1 MPGYQSERDG
11 RWQEMKGD
19 LKLELAAALDAP
31 RRAREAITAQVGSRL
46 SAARRSAVLTI
57 VNELVTNS
65 VKHGPGGLIHVDVT
79 VSEDGA
85 VRGRVEDGGRGHVA
99 VREGINPAEGGMGL
113 KVVDAFSDRWG
124 VEEGTT
130 NVWFEL
136 AARRFGRRA
145 F

>member
-1 MPGYQSERDG
+1 
-11 RWQEMKGD
+11 MKGD
-19 LKLELAAALDAP
+19 FNLELAAAVDAP
-31 RRAREAITAQVGSRL
+31 RRARGAITAQVGSRL
-46 SAARRSAVLTI
+46 SAARRSALLTI
-57 VNELVTNS
+57 VSELVANS
-65 VKHGPGGLIHVDVT
+65 VKHGPGGPIHVNLK

-85 VRGRVEDGGRGHVA
+85 VLGRVEDGGRGRVA
-99 VREGINPAEGGMGL
+99 VREGVSPAEGGMGL

-124 VEEGTT
+124 VENGTT

>member
-1 MPGYQSERDG
+1 
-11 RWQEMKGD
+11 MKGD
-19 LKLELAAALDAP
+19 LNLELAAALDAS

-46 SAARRSAVLTI
+46 SVARRSALLTI
-57 VNELVTNS
+57 VSELVTNS
-65 VKHGPGGLIHVDVT
+65 VKHGPGGSIHVNLN

-85 VRGRVEDGGRGHVA
+85 VLGRVEDGGRGRVA
-99 VREGINPAEGGMGL
+99 VREGVNPAEGGMGL
-113 KVVDAFSDRWG
+113 KLVDAFSDRWG
-124 VEEGTT
+124 AEDGTT